1 MSVWNEY
8 KWLKCFQHE
17 HRIHQ
22 GMPLHVWMYMWAT
35 QIKCCNAP
43 RGGPTVQSQHLP
55 PGGQPLQKHCFRY
68 NIYAHANAESH
79 VDTQLQSISFWIDI
93 LLDARLNV
101 ADYPPTPPHPF
112 PQRCHLLT
120 NSPVS
125 VKQLK
130 TTTPQGLSAWHTR
143 KLSGSLRASL
153 FTAGWKR
160 GQGPLQWLRC
170 AKCQECLNMFEFSDE
185 EFLCRASVRFRLTTW
200 F

>member
-35 QIKCCNAP
+35 QIKCCDASC
-43 RGGPTVQSQHLP
+43 GGPTVQSQHLP

-68 NIYAHANAESH
+68 KIHAHINAESH

-101 ADYPPTPPHPF
+101 ADYPHLPPKTPSPHKLTSFCQTTQDNNPTGAIS
-112 PQRCHLLT
+112 LT
-120 NSPVS
+120 HQEALRLAPC
-125 VKQLK
+125 
-130 TTTPQGLSAWHTR
+130 LS
-143 KLSGSLRASL
+143 L
-153 FTAGWKR
+153 
-160 GQGPLQWLRC
+160 
-170 AKCQECLNMFEFSDE
+170 
-185 EFLCRASVRFRLTTW
+185 LCRVKEGTRSFTVTQMCKMSEMFKHIWVLRWRIFVQSISEI
-200 F
+200 

>member
-101 ADYPPTPPHPF
+101 ADYPPTPSPLPPKMPSPHK
-112 PQRCHLLT
+112 LT
-120 NSPVS
+120 SFCQTTQDNNPTGAISLTHQEALRLSPC
-125 VKQLK
+125 
-130 TTTPQGLSAWHTR
+130 LS
-143 KLSGSLRASL
+143 L
-153 FTAGWKR
+153 
-160 GQGPLQWLRC
+160 
-170 AKCQECLNMFEFSDE
+170 
-185 EFLCRASVRFRLTTW
+185 LCRVKEGTRSFTVTQMCKMSGMFKHVRVLRWRIFVQSISEI
-200 F
+200 

>member
-22 GMPLHVWMYMWAT
+22 GMLLHVWMYMWAT

-101 ADYPPTPPHPF
+101 ADYPPTPPTPSPKDAISSQTHQF
-112 PQRCHLLT
+112 LSN
-120 NSPVS
+120 NSRQQPHRGYQPDTPGSSPALS
-125 VKQLK
+125 VPLSSL
-130 TTTPQGLSAWHTR
+130 QGE
-143 KLSGSLRASL
+143 
-153 FTAGWKR
+153 R
-160 GQGPLQWLRC
+160 GDKVLY
-170 AKCQECLNMFEFSDE
+170 SD
-185 EFLCRASVRFRLTTW
+185 SDVQNVRNV
-200 F
+200 